1 MIEKS
6 AFTDGSFQPNSVGSG
21 IDVLKSASNF
31 CHLIVSMKE
40 IFLEN
45 FSFIAQFSVFLWLWL
60 FKVLGIVQKF
70 PVCKFL

>member
-6 AFTDGSFQPNSVGSG
+6 AFTDGSFQSNSVGSG

-45 FSFIAQFSVFLWLWL
+45 FSFIAQFSMYFLKQKVFLKKQCQ
-60 FKVLGIVQKF
+60 FVHNF
-70 PVCKFL
+70 